1 MGIVKTRSRY
11 MNIQSTVAIPYSQS
25 EVKSNLMQKCIAAI
39 DDYFWTPDDDSH
51 DKVSFYKIAL
61 SVNAISILMLILIL
75 TIN

>member
-1 MGIVKTRSRY
+1 M
-11 MNIQSTVAIPYSQS
+11 
-25 EVKSNLMQKCIAAI
+25 MQKCIAAI